1 MKKIIGLNS
10 NVFLAPMAGI
20 TDYPFR
26 KLVASKGTANLY
38 SEMVAVNAIN
48 RKNPKTYRIAD
59 VSKEPYPVIVQL
71 VGNDPML
78 FSDAAKLVADLGAY
92 SIDINMGCPVKKIV
106 GNNSGSALMKDPILA
121 SKIIEETVKATNL
134 KVSVKFRKGW
144 DSNSVNAVDFAKMC
158 ENSGASYITVH
169 GRTRAQGYSG
179 VADWNTIK
187 EVKNAVKIPV
197 IGNGD
202 ITSPELAKEMIKQT
216 GVDGVMIARGC
227 LGNPWILGQTHDYLT
242 TGSYNKINSVT
253 EIRDALLQQINDM
266 VDFYGKEMAVAIS
279 RKYVCWYSKN
289 LRDAKKFREMYT
301 KIYDYDVA
309 INTIND
315 YFSKQEELAE

>member
-1 MKKIIGLNS
+1 MKNIIGLES

-26 KLVASKGTANLY
+26 KLVASKGKANLY

-71 VGNDPML
+71 VGNDPTL
-78 FSDAAKLVADLGAY
+78 FTEAAKLVADLGAY

-106 GNNSGSALMKDPILA
+106 GNNSGSALMKDLSLA
-121 SKIIEETVKATNL
+121 SKIIKATVNATDL

-158 ENSGASYITVH
+158 EDNGASYITVH

-179 VADWNTIK
+179 VADWNVIK
-187 EVKNAVKIPV
+187 EVKENVKIPV

-202 ITSPELAKEMIKQT
+202 ITSPEKAKDMIDLT
-216 GVDGVMIARGC
+216 GVDGVMIARGT
-227 LGNPWILGQTHDYLT
+227 LGNPWILGQTHDYLK
-242 TGSYNKINSVT
+242 TGSYNKINSVV
-253 EIRDALLQQINDM
+253 EIRDALLQQLNDM

-289 LRDAKKFREMYT
+289 LRDAKKFRETYT

-309 INTIND
+309 IQNIND